1 MKRSLLLVTS
11 GAFAALLLSGAVVLA
26 ADRAGVG
33 NLRNAAPVY
42 VAEPAAPIDAPVALP
57 ALELAAA
64 AQPIGSINVIG
75 PVNQITVV
83 SGRQTGAGRQEGAGA
98 REHDD
103 HAEHAERDGTRTRE
117 ARH

>member
-11 GAFAALLLSGAVVLA
+11 GALAALLLSGAVVLA
-26 ADRAGVG
+26 ADRGGAL
-33 NLRNAAPVY
+33 NSRRAAPVFI
-42 VAEPAAPIDAPVALP
+42 AEPAAPIDAPVAQP
-57 ALELAAA
+57 AFELAAA
-64 AQPIGSINVIG
+64 AQPIG
-75 PVNQITVV
+75 PVNQTAVV

-103 HAEHAERDGTRTRE
+103 HAEHDERDGTRTRE